1 MGERSQGH
9 GRPDYQ
15 HERKVVRALD
25 QQLPDARK
33 LGTYQEPNWHVQV
46 CAFPPCSMSCCLCH
60 VWRSFTGLQTEQ
72 CKALA
77 EKAHVYMTM
86 DGRISMA
93 GLNSSNI
100 EYFAQS
106 VDAAVRGNL

>member
-1 MGERSQGH
+1 MES
-9 GRPDYQ
+9 
-15 HERKVVRALD
+15 RK
-25 QQLPDARK
+25 
-33 LGTYQEPNWHVQV
+33 EPNWHVQV
-46 CAFPPCSMSCCLCH
+46 SLVINLACLALTFVC
-60 VWRSFTGLQTEQ
+60 SFTGLNTEQ

-77 EKAHVYMTM
+77 QKAHIYMTM

-93 GLNSSNI
+93 GLNGSNI

>member
-1 MGERSQGH
+1 MGERSEGH
-9 GRPDYQ
+9 GRSYYKY
-15 HERKVVRALD
+15 EREAVRALD
-25 QQLPDARK
+25 QRLRDSRTV
-33 LGTYQEPNWHVQV
+33 GTYQEPDRHVQV
-46 CAFPPCSMSCCLCH
+46 CASPMCAPMLLMLI
-60 VWRSFTGLQTEQ
+60 WRSFTGLQTEQ

-106 VDAAVRGNL
+106 VDAAVRGKL

>member
-1 MGERSQGH
+1 MGS
-9 GRPDYQ
+9 
-15 HERKVVRALD
+15 RK
-25 QQLPDARK
+25 
-33 LGTYQEPNWHVQV
+33 EPNWHVQV
-46 CAFPPCSMSCCLCH
+46 SLVINLTCLALTF
-60 VWRSFTGLQTEQ
+60 VYSFTGLNTEQ

-77 EKAHVYMTM
+77 QKAHIYMTM

-93 GLNSSNI
+93 GLNGSNI

>member
-1 MGERSQGH
+1 
-9 GRPDYQ
+9 
-15 HERKVVRALD
+15 
-25 QQLPDARK
+25 
-33 LGTYQEPNWHVQV
+33 
-46 CAFPPCSMSCCLCH
+46 
-60 VWRSFTGLQTEQ
+60 
-72 CKALA
+72 
-77 EKAHVYMTM
+77 MTM

>member
-1 MGERSQGH
+1 M
-9 GRPDYQ
+9 
-15 HERKVVRALD
+15 
-25 QQLPDARK
+25 
-33 LGTYQEPNWHVQV
+33 GTYQEPNWHVQV
-46 CAFPPCSMSCCLCH
+46 CGTCRRLRRRSSSG
-60 VWRSFTGLQTEQ
+60 VSFTGLQTEQ

-93 GLNSSNI
+93 GLNNSNV

>member
-1 MGERSQGH
+1 
-9 GRPDYQ
+9 
-15 HERKVVRALD
+15 
-25 QQLPDARK
+25 
-33 LGTYQEPNWHVQV
+33 
-46 CAFPPCSMSCCLCH
+46 MSAPMLLKH
-60 VWRSFTGLQTEQ
+60 IWRSFTGLQTEQ